1 MIKPTTALR
10 KISSLKKRIWK
21 IQGGQG
27 SAKTF
32 SILILL
38 INHALQNSDKEIL
51 IVSSELTK
59 MRLTVIKDFIK
70 VIKLMGAY
78 EQNNFLGGT
87 LYRFNNN
94 SFIKFIGLDKADV
107 GKGLRSDIVFFNEVN
122 KIDFDAYGEIASR
135 SKKVIMDYNPNFEF
149 WADTELTESECDKL
163 ILTYKDNEY
172 LSAEERNEI
181 EGYKVKGYINPD
193 LENYDTEAN
202 TKNRYWRNKWR
213 VYGIGQ
219 TGITEGVIFENWETG
234 EFDDSLPYCY
244 GLDLGF
250 FPDPTAMVKV
260 AVDNKAKI
268 IYISEILYSTKLSY
282 EDVYREIQ
290 SKILKGNDLIIS
302 DTNEPRL
309 IGELRHKGLNVAM
322 AEKYA
327 GSVLDTIKII
337 QDFKLIITPN
347 SVNMIKE
354 LRNYSWHD
362 KKNSVPIGDYDH
374 LISALRYSSVQ
385 LIRKNNFTFI

>member
-1 MIKPTTALR
+1 
-10 KISSLKKRIWK
+10 
-21 IQGGQG
+21 
-27 SAKTF
+27 
-32 SILILL
+32 
-38 INHALQNSDKEIL
+38 
-51 IVSSELTK
+51 
-59 MRLTVIKDFIK
+59 
-70 VIKLMGAY
+70 
-78 EQNNFLGGT
+78 
-87 LYRFNNN
+87 
-94 SFIKFIGLDKADV
+94 
-107 GKGLRSDIVFFNEVN
+107 
-122 KIDFDAYGEIASR
+122 
-135 SKKVIMDYNPNFEF
+135 MDYNPNFEF